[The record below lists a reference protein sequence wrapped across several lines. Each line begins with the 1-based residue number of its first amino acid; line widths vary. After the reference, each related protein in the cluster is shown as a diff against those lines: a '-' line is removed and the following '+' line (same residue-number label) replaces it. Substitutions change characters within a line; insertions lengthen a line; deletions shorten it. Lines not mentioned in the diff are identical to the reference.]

1 MTTRGTSRV
10 PRANPELNGIVSN
23 LRTNLTEL
31 GMNARDINAKIKNLR
46 NSASLNKRAYA
57 KRILNT
63 AKAAKAAKAAR
74 ALRKAVRPSKDGAK
88 TTKKNNTPSNT
99 GTNQKRRKTPS
110 NTITNPKSKLL
121 NTLAKLR
128 DIEAPRNGLNRYGY
142 TFLASLYRNH
152 PGEQLK
158 KYAFNWTND
167 KQIEFMKKQHRTLVK
182 NTSRINVPS
191 EKVEVN
197 IPMNDEKIHDLLI
210 MLWMDMSHDKL
221 FKGSFNKFLTS
232 AIKNEITTAE
242 ILPKQTKLV
251 SELMRFNML
260 KTSNGAIVLM
270 SDIEGKQ
277 KKYMHEIWGDP
288 SYPPKIVKKTAAIL
302 SIVRNKN
309 KPIYVSYDAENSDYI
324 TELLAKTRMNGGTY
338 YLKRIFTVANLMDPG
353 RGASVN
359 VGGFGRSGGSIN
371 KLVNRL
377 FDERSTSTPFK
388 FNYQMFKF
396 NFGDYFTIEIVP
408 DGSKFNAKLNG
419 KMMNMQVKKSQ
430 AQEGNALD
438 RISKTFGDFIQILTV
453 AHLRKSGLNVV
464 SSTQDGGF
472 VGMTGFVHGTLFG
485 IEPALISDSTTVIGT
500 GNRSET
506 GIKFYGLHEYLRYNT
521 DPTRSGVTT
530 QVNKN
535 NNNNNNMSSKNRS
548 VNTNTSNN
556 ATKKNNQKRNNTPN
570 LRKVQFIKNLN
581 KFTNLSQRSKR
592 GYIQNFNNGN
602 NVNKLLREAKNENN
616 KLKIA
621 ATSIRRGSLRKPN
634 PEGRMTMFG
643 FRE

>member
-1 MTTRGTSRV
+1 MSGR
-10 PRANPELNGIVSN
+10 PRRNTNPIQRLQNQQA
-23 LRTNLTEL
+23 TE
-31 GMNARDINAKIKNLR
+31 
-46 NSASLNKRAYA
+46 
-57 KRILNT
+57 
-63 AKAAKAAKAAR
+63 AAR
-74 ALRKAVRPSKDGAK
+74 SKRKRTTEQATEAARSKRK
-88 TTKKNNTPSNT
+88 RTTE
-99 GTNQKRRKTPS
+99 QRRRKTPS
-110 NTITNPKSKLL
+110 NKGTNPKSKLL

-128 DIEAPRNGLNRYGY
+128 DTEAPRNGLDRYGY

-152 PGEQLK
+152 PSEQLK
-158 KYAFNWTND
+158 KYAFSWSND
-167 KQIEFMKKQHRTLVK
+167 RQIEFMKKQHRTLVK
-182 NTSRINVPS
+182 NTSRINAPS
-191 EKVEVN
+191 EIVS
-197 IPMNDEKIHDLLI
+197 IPMNEEKMHDLLI

-221 FKGSFNKFLTS
+221 FKGSFNKFLIS
-232 AIKNEITTAE
+232 SIKNEITKAK
-242 ILPKQTKLV
+242 ISPKQTELVNKLKQ
-251 SELMRFNML
+251 FNML
-260 KTSNGAIVLM
+260 KISNNAIVLM
-270 SDIEGKQ
+270 SDIEKKQ

-302 SIVRNKN
+302 SIVTNKS

-324 TELLAKTRMNGGTY
+324 TELLAKTRMNDGTY

-353 RGASVN
+353 RGASIN

-377 FDERSTSTPFK
+377 FDEQNTSTPFK

-396 NFGDYFTIEIVP
+396 KFGKYFTIEIVP

-419 KMMNMQVKKSQ
+419 KMMNMQVKKSE
-430 AQEGNALD
+430 ALTGNVLD
-438 RISKTFGDFIQILTV
+438 RISKTFGDFIQIITV

-472 VGMTGFVHGTLFG
+472 VGMTGFVQGDLFG
-485 IEPALISDSTTVIGT
+485 IDPALISDSTTVIGT

-506 GIKFYGLHEYLRYNT
+506 GIKFYGLHKYLNYNT
-521 DPTRSGVTT
+521 QPTRSGVTT
-530 QVNKN
+530 QVNNNKSN
-535 NNNNNNMSSKNRS
+535 NNNVSSKNQS
-548 VNTNTSNN
+548 VKTNTSNN
-556 ATKKNNQKRNNTPN
+556 TATKNNQKRNNTPN
-570 LRKVQFIKNLN
+570 PLKEQFIKNLN

-602 NVNKLLREAKNENN
+602 NANKLLREAKNENN

-621 ATSIRRGSLRKPN
+621 ATSIRRGTLRKPN

>member
-1 MTTRGTSRV
+1 MKRTRV
-10 PRANPELNGIVSN
+10 PPKRLQNEQAKNIAEATARPKRK
-23 LRTNLTEL
+23 RTTEP
-31 GMNARDINAKIKNLR
+31 R
-46 NSASLNKRAYA
+46 
-57 KRILNT
+57 
-63 AKAAKAAKAAR
+63 
-74 ALRKAVRPSKDGAK
+74 
-88 TTKKNNTPSNT
+88 
-99 GTNQKRRKTPS
+99 RRKTPG
-110 NTITNPKSKLL
+110 NTGTNPKSKLL

-128 DIEAPRNGLNRYGY
+128 DAEAPRNGLNRYGY

-158 KYAFNWTND
+158 KYAFGWSND
-167 KQIEFMKKQHRTLVK
+167 KQIEFMKRQHNTLTK
-182 NTSRINVPS
+182 NTSRINARD
-191 EKVEVN
+191 ETVN
-197 IPMNDEKIHDLLI
+197 IPMNEDKMHDLLI

-221 FKGSFNKFLTS
+221 FTGSFNKFLTS
-232 AIKNEITTAE
+232 PIKNEITKETIPPKYTE
-242 ILPKQTKLV
+242 LVNQLIRFKILK
-251 SELMRFNML
+251 E
-260 KTSNGAIVLM
+260 SNNAIVLM
-270 SDIEGKQ
+270 DKIETKQ
-277 KKYMHEIWGDP
+277 KKHMHEIWGDP
-288 SYPPKIVKKTAAIL
+288 SYPPKIVKKTASVL
-302 SIVRNKN
+302 SIVRNKA

-324 TELLAKTRMNGGTY
+324 TELLAKTRMNDGTY

-353 RGASVN
+353 RGASSN

-377 FDERSTSTPFK
+377 FDEKNTSTPFK

-396 NFGDYFTIEIVP
+396 KFGDYFTIEIVP

-419 KMMNMQVKKSQ
+419 KMMNMQIKKSQ

-472 VGMTGFVHGTLFG
+472 VGMTGFVQGNLFG

-500 GNRSET
+500 GNRTET
-506 GIKFYGLHEYLRYNT
+506 GIKFYGLHGYLKYNT
-521 DPTRSGVTT
+521 EPTRSGVTT
-530 QVNKN
+530 RVNNNKN
-535 NNNNNNMSSKNRS
+535 NNNNVSSKNRG

-556 ATKKNNQKRNNTPN
+556 GTTKNIPN

-581 KFTNLSQRSKR
+581 KFTSLSQRSKR

-602 NVNKLLREAKNENN
+602 NANKLLREAKNENN

-621 ATSIRRGSLRKPN
+621 ATSIRRESLRKPN

>member
-1 MTTRGTSRV
+1 MSSR
-10 PRANPELNGIVSN
+10 PQ
-23 LRTNLTEL
+23 
-31 GMNARDINAKIKNLR
+31 R
-46 NSASLNKRAYA
+46 NSRPPKRLQNEQA
-57 KRILNT
+57 KNIEE
-63 AKAAKAAKAAR
+63 AAAR
-74 ALRKAVRPSKDGAK
+74 AASRPKRKRITQPKR
-88 TTKKNNTPSNT
+88 NNTPSNT
-99 GTNQKRRKTPS
+99 GTNPKRRKTPS
-110 NTITNPKSKLL
+110 NIETNPKSKLL

-128 DIEAPRNGLNRYGY
+128 NAEAPRNGLNRYGY

-152 PGEQLK
+152 PATQLV
-158 KYAFNWTND
+158 KYTNWSND

-182 NTSRINVPS
+182 NTSRINAPS
-191 EKVEVN
+191 ETVN
-197 IPMNDEKIHDLLI
+197 IPMDEEKMHDLLI
-210 MLWMDMSHDKL
+210 MLWMDMSHDGL
-221 FKGSFNKFLTS
+221 FVGSFNKFLIS
-232 AIKNEITTAE
+232 PIKNEITTGK

-251 SELMRFNML
+251 SELMRFSIL
-260 KTSNGAIVLM
+260 KISNGAIVLM

-277 KKYMHEIWGDP
+277 KKHMHEIWGDP
-288 SYPPKIVKKTAAIL
+288 SYPPKIVKKTAAIM
-302 SIVRNKN
+302 SIVKNKS

-324 TELLAKTRMNGGTY
+324 TELLAKSRMNSGTY

-353 RGASVN
+353 RGASAN

-377 FDERSTSTPFK
+377 FDEENTSTPFK

-396 NFGDYFTIEIVP
+396 NFGKYFTIEIVP

-419 KMMNMQVKKSQ
+419 KMMNMQIKKSQ
-430 AQEGNALD
+430 AKQGNALD
-438 RISKTFGDFIQILTV
+438 KISKTFGDFIQILTV

-472 VGMTGFVHGTLFG
+472 VGMTGFVQGNLFG

-500 GNRSET
+500 GNRDET
-506 GIKFYGLHEYLRYNT
+506 GIKLYGLHGYLKYNT
-521 DPTRSGVTT
+521 TPTRSGVTT
-530 QVNKN
+530 RVNNNKSN
-535 NNNNNNMSSKNRS
+535 NNNVSSKNQS
-548 VNTNTSNN
+548 VKTNTNNN
-556 ATKKNNQKRNNTPN
+556 AVTKNNQKRNNTPN
-570 LRKVQFIKNLN
+570 PRKVQFIKNLN

-592 GYIQNFNNGN
+592 GYIQNFNNGDN
-602 NVNKLLREAKNENN
+602 ANKLLREAKNENN

>member
-10 PRANPELNGIVSN
+10 PRANLELNGIVSK
-23 LRTNLTEL
+23 LRRNLTKL
-31 GMNARDINAKIKNLR
+31 RMNARDINAKIRELR
-46 NSASLNKRAYA
+46 NSESLNKTGYA
-57 KRILNT
+57 QHILNT
-63 AKAAKAAKAAR
+63 AKAAKATKAAKAA
-74 ALRKAVRPSKDGAK
+74 KAAAKPGA
-88 TTKKNNTPSNT
+88 TPS
-99 GTNQKRRKTPS
+99 GTKRKQPS
-110 NTITNPKSKLL
+110 NINGNPKSKLL

-128 DIEAPRNGLNRYGY
+128 NKEAPRNGLNRYGY

-158 KYAFNWTND
+158 KYAFSWSND

-182 NTSRINVPS
+182 NTSRINAPS
-191 EKVEVN
+191 EKVN

-210 MLWMDMSHDKL
+210 MLWMDMSHDNL
-221 FKGSFNKFLTS
+221 FKGSFNAFLTS
-232 AIKNEITTAE
+232 PIKNEITTTE
-242 ILPKQTKLV
+242 ILPKKTELV
-251 SELMRFNML
+251 NKLMRFNIL
-260 KTSNGAIVLM
+260 KISNDAIVSM

-377 FDERSTSTPFK
+377 FDEQNTSTPFK

-396 NFGDYFTIEIVP
+396 NFGKYFTIEIVP

-500 GNRSET
+500 GIRSET

-535 NNNNNNMSSKNRS
+535 NNNNNNNVSSKNRS

-556 ATKKNNQKRNNTPN
+556 ATTKNNQKRNNTPN
-570 LRKVQFIKNLN
+570 PRRVQFIKILN
-581 KFTNLSQRSKR
+581 KFKNLSQRSKR
-592 GYIQNFNNGN
+592 GYIQNFNNGAN
-602 NVNKLLREAKNENN
+602 ANKLLREAKNENN

-621 ATSIRRGSLRKPN
+621 TASIRRGSLRKRN
-634 PEGRMTMFG
+634 PEG
-643 FRE
+643 